1 MRYVSAGKIFRK
13 LAKERKMT
21 LEAFSALAE
30 TDPAVDKML
39 DERTRAEAKRGG
51 VVIDA
56 QLGAWMARDLA
67 DLKLL
72 ITAPDEVRFRRIARR
87 DGRSYESAQK
97 ETLARELIQKRRYK
111 KYYGIDVDDLSV
123 YDLRIDTGSESVERT
138 KVKVVKAAREFLAQ
152 RNRQ

>member
-1 MRYVSAGKIFRK
+1 VSAGEIFRK
-13 LAKERKMT
+13 LAKQRNMT

-30 TDPAVDKML
+30 TDPGVDKML
-39 DERTRAEAKRGG
+39 DERTRAEAMKGG

-138 KVKVVKAAREFLAQ
+138 KAEVVRAVRQFLAE
-152 RNRQ
+152 RKRQ